1 MHDAEIKHAAQ
12 YLRMSTEHQ
21 QYSLENQDAAI
32 GRYAQTHGFSVVRTY
47 SDSRRSGLVLKNR
60 AGLRQLLEDVVNGSQ
75 QFQAILV
82 YDVSRWGR
90 FQDIDESAHYEFI
103 CRSAGISVH
112 YCTEQFTNDTDVPNM
127 IMKSLKRM
135 MAGEYSRELSA
146 KVFDGAK
153 KLATLGFK
161 QGGLPGYGYRRR
173 LVSSAGEAKG
183 QLLPG
188 QRKSIQQDRVV
199 LECGPEEEVYWVR
212 EIFRMFNKE
221 GKGPLAIANVL
232 NERGLKYDGVTRKG
246 WYPQAVGRLL
256 KNPKYAGHNV
266 YGRSSQKLGS
276 PRVKLPPS
284 MWTVV
289 HGCWPAIVDSATF
302 ESAQQR
308 FANQTR
314 FKSDEQLI
322 AELNALLK
330 QRGKLSEALVMEE
343 MSLPS
348 QGAYRGRFGSLTQAF
363 ALSGF
368 KTPRLRGIE
377 IRRRHRALRVRLLEQ
392 LVTSSR
398 GYISVFQPNGHFRPA
413 VFAGLVPLSVHV
425 ARCFATESGE
435 LRWLLNAVSAER
447 DYLTLI
453 ARLDTRND
461 DFQDYFVLPNLTG
474 RTRWTITAED
484 AGLKRGRRL
493 LSTYEIEAAVHEM
506 HLKTNAA

>member
-1 MHDAEIKHAAQ
+1 MDDTKIKPAAQ

-32 GRYAQTHGFSVVRTY
+32 SRYAQTHCFSVVRTY
-47 SDSRRSGLVLKNR
+47 SDSKRSGLVLKNR
-60 AGLRQLLEDVVNGSQ
+60 AGLRQLLEDVVKGSQ

-103 CRSAGISVH
+103 CRSAGVSVH
-112 YCTEQFTNDTDVPNM
+112 YCAEQFINDTDVPNM
-127 IMKSLKRM
+127 LMKSLKRM
-135 MAGEYSRELSA
+135 MAGEYSRELST

-173 LVSSAGEAKG
+173 LVSSAGAAKEL
-183 QLLPG
+183 LLPG

-199 LECGPEEEVYWVR
+199 LERGPEEEVYWVQ
-212 EIFRMFNKE
+212 EIFRMFIKE
-221 GKGPLAIANVL
+221 GKGPVAIAKIL
-232 NERGLKYDGVTRKG
+232 NERGLKYTGLTRKE

-256 KNPKYAGHNV
+256 KNPKYAGQNV
-266 YGRSSQKLGS
+266 YGRSSQRLGS
-276 PRVKLPPS
+276 PRVKLPS
-284 MWTVV
+284 STWTVV

-314 FKSDEQLI
+314 FKSDDQLL
-322 AELNALLK
+322 AELSALLK

-343 MSLPS
+343 MGLPS

-368 KTPRLRGIE
+368 KTPRLRGVE
-377 IRRRHRALRVRLLEQ
+377 TRRRHRALRVRLLEQ
-392 LVTSSR
+392 LVASSQ
-398 GYISVFQPNGHFRPA
+398 GYISVSQRNGHFRPT
-413 VFAGLVPLSVHV
+413 VFAGLAPLSIHV

-435 LRWLLNAVSAER
+435 RRWLIDAVPAER
-447 DYLTLI
+447 DYLTLV
-453 ARLDTRND
+453 ARLDVCND
-461 DFQDYFVLPNLTG
+461 DFKDYFLLPNLTG
-474 RTRWTITAED
+474 RTRWTLSAD
-484 AGLKRGRRL
+484 DVALRSGHL
-493 LSTYEIEAAVHEM
+493 LSSTYEIVAAVQQM
-506 HLKTNAA
+506 HLKTNTA